1 MNIRQIIEYRIK
13 HPRFFGVLAII
24 WFLIMIY
31 LLLFPSK
38 DLPKV
43 PLFPNMDKLIHF
55 TLYFVFTF
63 LSLFASSIKKSRN
76 IPWIIVL
83 MFVICVT
90 TEILQRIMPY
100 GRSFDYYDMMANS
113 FGIIIGLL
121 FFNYIKKQIKKLRI
135 KKEPKGL

>member
-1 MNIRQIIEYRIK
+1 MNIKRIIEYRIK

-43 PLFPNMDKLIHF
+43 PTFPNMDKLIHF
-55 TLYFVFTF
+55 TLYFIFTF
-63 LSLFASSIKKSRN
+63 LSLFASSIKKGRN

-83 MFVICVT
+83 IFAICVA
-90 TEILQRIMPY
+90 TEFLQKIMPY
-100 GRSFDYYDMMANS
+100 GRSFDPYDMFANS
-113 FGIIIGLL
+113 CGIIVGFL
-121 FFNYIKKQIKKLRI
+121 FFNYKKRQIKEVKN
-135 KKEPKGL
+135 